1 MTSHSFRSFADN
13 QLNRGAKCLLI
24 ILAAASLLLLSSI
37 YVQAAEEEPT
47 DQQAESAEASPLV
60 TSVPDLAEIVPLE
73 AKLAGRVKDLE
84 KQLLIGLDGE
94 LLEKSYV
101 ELESALS
108 ELEVKLETLNQTEQY
123 KYNKLVDLRELLKKK
138 SDAFELVNKP
148 LSLAIRNLGA
158 LRKEWQTEEVRWNE
172 WQAAFLKEG
181 EFEQLRSIFERAS
194 ESINT
199 ALDLILSRLD
209 SLLAVQERAGEI
221 EQKIDTLYGDVNT
234 LIDEERRITLFNDT
248 PPMFSKKYVA
258 QLRNSS
264 LWQEVLNE
272 VRSLSLTDRDTFDQ
286 YGWIIVLQTFLT
298 FILVFSIQKR
308 KKHFQDTERWQFFA
322 MFPYTSGIFLGYMIC
337 ALIYEYYGVPSSWN
351 LIVTIIGGVSFARLM
366 KGIVDEDWKLWF
378 IYGLVATLLITR
390 LLDFLSVP
398 IPVFRLYICFAAL
411 VGLIYCQH
419 FARKLKKQ
427 KKTDAYY
434 WLLCI
439 GAWFFLI
446 VVFIEIWGGKSL
458 ASYLFVS
465 LVKSLATTLV
475 FIFIMYMLRGFFEWL
490 FNTPFLRRSTA
501 LSDGETDSIIIRL
514 GRFAD
519 ALIVLLI
526 IIPATLMFWGVYES
540 LAEATKGV
548 LNFGFNIGANRFTI
562 GLLAI
567 SASILYG
574 SFLISWFVQKLLID
588 ELLFKHRME
597 KEARISIAR
606 LIHYFIVVVGFV
618 LAISALGI
626 EITKLTIMVSALG
639 VGIGFGLQGIVNN
652 FVSGLILLFEQPIRM
667 GDLVEINGM
676 WAEIKHIGIRATVV
690 RNFDH
695 ADIIIPN
702 ADLVSN
708 QVTNWTLGDRQ
719 ARLIITVGVAYGSDV
734 DLVVETLIECALDN
748 SHVNQNPSPQALFL
762 NFGDSTL
769 DFELRVFVPA
779 SMRIPIRSELHKE
792 IDKRFR
798 EKDITIAF
806 PQRDLH
812 LPGLDTNKAQD
823 IIYDQQEPI
832 DGLQGPA

>member
-1 MTSHSFRSFADN
+1 MTSHNYHDLADN
-13 QLNRGAKCLLI
+13 QLKAGVKFLLI
-24 ILAAASLLLLSSI
+24 ILTAASLLQFFSI
-37 YVQAAEEEPT
+37 YVQAEEEAPK
-47 DQQAESAEASPLV
+47 DQQAESAEASSFV
-60 TSVPDLAEIVPLE
+60 ASVPDLAEIVPLE
-73 AKLAGRVKDLE
+73 VKLAARVKDLE
-84 KQLLIGLDGE
+84 KKLQTGLDGE

-101 ELESALS
+101 ELKSALA
-108 ELEVKLETLNQTEQY
+108 ELKDKLKTLNQTEQY

-138 SDAFELVNKP
+138 SDTFELINNP

-158 LRKEWQTEEVRWNE
+158 LRQEWQAEEVRWNE

-199 ALDLILSRLD
+199 ALDLILSRLN

-221 EQKIDTLYGDVNT
+221 EQKIDTLYGDLNT
-234 LIDEERRITLFNDT
+234 LIDEERRSTLFNDT
-248 PPMFSKKYVA
+248 PPMFSQKYMA

-264 LWQEVLNE
+264 LWKEVLNE
-272 VRSLSLTDRDTFDQ
+272 VRALSLTDRDTFDQ
-286 YGWIIVLQTFLT
+286 YGWIIVLQAFLT
-298 FILVFSIQKR
+298 FILVFSIKKR

-322 MFPYTSGIFLGYMIC
+322 MYPYASGIFLGYMIC
-337 ALIYEYYGVPSSWN
+337 ALIYEYQGVPSSWN
-351 LIVTIIGGVSFARLM
+351 HSADIIGGVSFARLM

-378 IYGLVATLLITR
+378 IYGLITILLITR

-411 VGLIYCQH
+411 VGLLYCQH

-427 KKTDAYY
+427 KKTDIYY
-434 WLLCI
+434 WLFCI
-439 GAWFFLI
+439 GGWFFL
-446 VVFIEIWGGKSL
+446 VVFFIEIWGGKSI

-465 LVKSLATTLV
+465 LIRSLATTLV
-475 FIFIMYMLRGFFEWL
+475 FIFLMYMLRGFFEWL

-501 LSDGETDSIIIRL
+501 LSDRETDSIIIRL
-514 GRFAD
+514 ARFCD

-526 IIPATLMFWGVYES
+526 IIPATLMFWGAYES

-548 LNFGFNIGANRFTI
+548 LSLGFNIGPNRLTV

-574 SFLISWFVQKLLID
+574 SFLISWVVQKLLID
-588 ELLFKHRME
+588 KLLFKRRME
-597 KEARISIAR
+597 KGARISIAR

-652 FVSGLILLFEQPIRM
+652 FVSGLVLLFEQPVRI

-676 WAEIKHIGIRATVV
+676 WAEVKHIGIRATVV
-690 RNFDH
+690 RNLDH

-719 ARLIITVGVAYGSDV
+719 TRLIIAVGVAYGSDV
-734 DLVVETLIECALDN
+734 DLVIETLIGCAQDN
-748 SHVNQNPSPQALFL
+748 TQVNQNPSPQAFFL
-762 NFGDSTL
+762 NFGESTL

-779 SMRIPIRSELHKE
+779 SLRIPIRSELHKE

-812 LPGLDTNKAQD
+812 LPGLDNRTV
-823 IIYDQQEPI
+823 QEI
-832 DGLQGPA
+832 STLGPGEMI